1 MNDGSMGA
9 ASHNDLVELGRR
21 LYDKALVRR
30 EHELITDPRGQAIG
44 WLLDTRMAML
54 DGQLFKDVGEVLAA
68 RLQSKAV
75 YQVAGFGFGSYALI
89 CSVLSAQVEPVF
101 NGGFVRETRKAHGRQ
116 RLVEGPLDRN
126 QPIVLLDDILNSGRS
141 AANAVKLLREDGFQV
156 VGMLTLFNFTWSSG
170 RKRMEE
176 MGLWVDSILDLNLK
190 ETRGVD
196 S

>member
-9 ASHNDLVELGRR
+9 ASRNDLVELGRR

-30 EHELITDPRGQAIG
+30 EHEPITDPRGQAIG

-54 DGQLFKDVGEVLAA
+54 DGQLFKDVGEVVAE
-68 RLQSKAV
+68 RLQSKSV
-75 YQVAGFGFGSYALI
+75 HQVAGFGFGSYALV
-89 CSVLSAQVEPVF
+89 CSVLSAQVDPVF
-101 NGGFVRETRKAHGRQ
+101 NGGFVREKRKTHGRQ

-141 AANAVKLLREDGFQV
+141 AANAVNLLREDGFQV
-156 VGMLTLFNFTWSSG
+156 AGILTLFNFTWSSG
-170 RKRMEE
+170 RNRMEE

-190 ETRGVD
+190 ETKGAD

>member
-9 ASHNDLVELGRR
+9 ASRNDLVELGRR

-30 EHELITDPRGQAIG
+30 EHEPITDPRGQAIG

-54 DGQLFKDVGEVLAA
+54 DGQLFKDVGEVVAE
-68 RLQSKAV
+68 RLQSKSIQ
-75 YQVAGFGFGSYALI
+75 QVAGFGFGSYALI
-89 CSVLSAQVEPVF
+89 CSVLSAQVDPVF
-101 NGGFVRETRKAHGRQ
+101 NGGFVREKRKTHGRQ

-141 AANAVKLLREDGFQV
+141 AANAVNLLREDGFQV

-170 RKRMEE
+170 RKRIEE

-190 ETRGVD
+190 ETKGAD